1 MALDPSGENKKKKR
15 KWFQFQYPILI
26 IGSVPGS
33 ILPSGILSVLKIKME
48 TISWPLSRLESIHS
62 RLDLVLINPFFIPQK
77 IPLVKPLPAMLNWVP
92 LQQNFWVEDEA
103 ILNNI
108 PYLGEKVLNKD
119 QSFIEEL
126 VRCYDGRVHGLVFII
141 FSISHSRF

>member
-1 MALDPSGENKKKKR
+1 M
-15 KWFQFQYPILI
+15 
-26 IGSVPGS
+26 
-33 ILPSGILSVLKIKME
+33 
-48 TISWPLSRLESIHS
+48 
-62 RLDLVLINPFFIPQK
+62 
-77 IPLVKPLPAMLNWVP
+77 KPLPAMLNWVP